1 MACSLKGT
9 LYMRKSVQKIL
20 ALFFVVVMV
29 FPHGIAKAGPAS
41 EPRTAG
47 TTPAFPGA
55 EGFGAYTLGGRGGT
69 VYIVTNTNDSGAGSL
84 RQCVEASGPRTCVFE
99 VGGLISLNSTLTI
112 RNPYLTIAGQTAPGG
127 GITLKLGTAS
137 EAISVQTSQV
147 IIRYISV
154 RPGPGGSN
162 HGIQVA
168 KNGTEI
174 NNVIIDHVSLSW
186 GVDSVIETWYRAKDV
201 TFSWLIISEGLNDS
215 THPKGAH
222 SKGLMVGGYK
232 GSESGGAG
240 SENISVLNNLMAHN
254 ADRNPLM
261 QMCGIAQVINNITYD
276 PIYTFSHQQLNCVSG
291 YSYINWI
298 NNYHKSGPSS
308 TSSSDLKFLPS
319 DEGACG
325 QGKAYMSGNRG
336 TNGSWSYGFSG
347 SCSGRT
353 DIVVSVPAAT
363 PSVVTTTAQDAY
375 NNVLASAGNSQAI
388 GCDGNWYARR
398 DSIDARIVNEVQTGT
413 GKVIDNPS
421 QVGGWVTPAAGSPCG
436 DTDRDGIP
444 NVWEASHGLNSNL
457 KADGSYTAP
466 SGYTW
471 LEEYFNGTTGGVV
484 SQERVLNGGLNTYAG
499 TSKIPTRW
507 AAYQFGATDGKDVT
521 VKYEGTAS
529 VKIVGVSGKLKALTQ
544 NRLTSGVGGES
555 FTYSFR
561 VRGQSIPKTGAVCEG
576 MVILFNGGV
585 ETYRKTL
592 KCPTGSFAF
601 RYRSVTFTAPVAF
614 DKIVIRFRL
623 NSAGTIWLDSISLV
637 N

>member
-1 MACSLKGT
+1 
-9 LYMRKSVQKIL
+9 MRKSVQKIL
-20 ALFFVVVMV
+20 TLFFVAAIALS
-29 FPHGIAKAGPAS
+29 HGAAQAGSSS
-41 EPRTAG
+41 EARSAATL
-47 TTPAFPGA
+47 PAFPGA
-55 EGFGAYTLGGRGGT
+55 EGFGAQTVGGRGGT

-99 VGGLISLNSTLTI
+99 VGGLISLNSTLRI
-112 RNPYLTIAGQTAPGG
+112 ANPYITIAGQTAPGG

-168 KNGTEI
+168 RNGTEL

-261 QMCGIAQVINNITYD
+261 QMCGIAQVINNVTYD

-291 YSYINWI
+291 YSYVNWI

-319 DEGACG
+319 DEGVCG

-336 TNGSWSYGFSG
+336 NASSGTWSYGFSG

-353 DIVVSVPAAT
+353 DIVVSVPAPA
-363 PSVVTTTAQDAY
+363 PSVTTTNAQDAY

-398 DSIDARIVNEVQTGT
+398 DSIDARIVNEVQTGK

-421 QVGGWVTPAAGSPCG
+421 QVGGWVTPAAGNPCG
-436 DTDRDGIP
+436 DADRDGIP
-444 NVWEASHGLNSNL
+444 SVWEASHGLNANF
-457 KADGSYTAP
+457 KADGNYIAP

-484 SQERVLNGGLNTYAG
+484 SQERVLNGGVNTYAG

-507 AAYQFGATDGKDVT
+507 AAYQFGVADGKDLN

-529 VKIVGVSGKLKALTQ
+529 VKIVGVSGRLKALTQ
-544 NRLTSGVGGES
+544 SLLISGSGGES
-555 FTYSFR
+555 FTFSFR
-561 VRGQSIPKTGAVCEG
+561 VRGLSIPKTGAICDG
-576 MVILFNGGV
+576 MVMLYNSGV
-585 ETYRKTL
+585 MTSRKL
-592 KCPTGSFAF
+592 LRCPTGSYAF
-601 RYRSVTFTAPVAF
+601 RYRSVTFTAPGAF
-614 DKIVIRFRL
+614 DKIVVRFRF
-623 NSAGTIWLDSISLV
+623 NSTGTIWLDGISLV
-637 N
+637 Q

>member
-1 MACSLKGT
+1 
-9 LYMRKSVQKIL
+9 MRKLVQRLTTLFFIL
-20 ALFFVVVMV
+20 AVVL
-29 FPHGIAKAGPAS
+29 PHGIAQAGLS
-41 EPRTAG
+41 QETRSAG
-47 TTPAFPGA
+47 TLPAFPGA
-55 EGFGAYTLGGRGGT
+55 EGFGAQTVGGRGGT

-99 VGGLISLNSTLTI
+99 VGGLISLNSTLAI
-112 RNPYLTIAGQTAPGG
+112 KNPYLTIAGQTAPGG
-127 GITLKLGTAS
+127 GITLKLGAAS

-168 KNGTEI
+168 RNGTEI
-174 NNVIIDHVSLSW
+174 NNVIIDHLSLSW

-215 THPKGAH
+215 THPKGEH

-261 QMCGIAQVINNITYD
+261 QMCGIAQVVNNITYD
-276 PIYTFSHQQLNCVSG
+276 PMYTFSHQQLNCVSG
-291 YSYINWI
+291 YSYVNWI

-308 TSSSDLKFLPS
+308 TSSSDLKFIPS

-336 TNGSWSYGFSG
+336 ANGSWSYSFSG

-353 DIVVSVPAAT
+353 DIVVSVPAAA
-363 PSVVTTTAQDAY
+363 PSVVTTNAQDAY
-375 NNVLASAGNSQAI
+375 TNVLANAGNSRAI
-388 GCDGNWYARR
+388 GCDGNWYSRR
-398 DSIDARIVNEVQTGT
+398 DAIDTRVINDVKNGT
-413 GKVIDNPS
+413 GHIIDDPS
-421 QVGGWVTPAAGSPCG
+421 QVGGWIVPATGSPCS

-444 NVWEASHGLNSNL
+444 NAWEISHGLNSNF
-457 KADGSYTAP
+457 KADGNFTAP

-471 LEEYFNGTTGGVV
+471 LEEYFNGTGGIAL
-484 SQERVLNGGLNTYAG
+484 QERILNGGVNTYAG
-499 TSKIPTRW
+499 TSNVPTNWR
-507 AAYQFGATDGKDVT
+507 AYQFGAADGKDET

-529 VKIVGVSGKLKALTQ
+529 VKIVGVSGTLKALTQ
-544 NRLTSGVGGES
+544 TLSRSGVGGES
-555 FTYSFR
+555 FTFSFR
-561 VRGQSIPKTGAVCEG
+561 VRGQSIPATGAVCDG
-576 MVILFNGGV
+576 MAILWNGGV
-585 ETYRKTL
+585 ETYRTTL

-601 RYRSVTFTAPVAF
+601 RSRSVTFTAPGAF
-614 DKIVIRFRL
+614 DKIIIRFRF
-623 NSAGTIWLDSISLV
+623 NSTGTIWLDTVSLM